1 MRLVPILVLAL
12 SVAACDKST
21 SKNGPSPEAPAAPGA
36 KPAAD
41 PVTKDKA
48 AEPVAKAADP
58 AAKAAEP
65 AVKAPEPPKPVTQT
79 GVLDLEM
86 QEVEGGYQVITP
98 RVTLKFPAK
107 PTVQRQDA
115 KTPFGDTIPGA
126 VAVVESGNRFSG
138 LIYIPIPK
146 ELPYDVPK
154 GLKGAR
160 DGMLGMFEGKYEA
173 KDEKV
178 KLGPFTA
185 NHVIADGSRAGHAFH
200 VEAWIAYDPAGHTV
214 YGVMS
219 LRTPDD
225 LEGIAELPA
234 AFTLRADAKVAE
246 TEPGDVGAVKSLL
259 PSKAGKAG
267 NTKAVAKPTSPKP
280 APTPTG
286 DDPF

>member
-21 SKNGPSPEAPAAPGA
+21 SKSGGPLGAGPEAPAAPGA

-48 AEPVAKAADP
+48 AEPG
-58 AAKAAEP
+58 AKAAEP
-65 AVKAPEPPKPVTQT
+65 VAKAPEPPKPVTKT

-86 QEVEGGYQVITP
+86 QEVEGGYRVITP
-98 RVTLKFPAK
+98 RVTLMFPAK

-126 VAVVESGNRFSG
+126 VAIVESGNRFSG

-146 ELPYDVPK
+146 DLPYDVPK

-178 KLGPFTA
+178 KLGPFSA
-185 NHVIADGSRAGHAFH
+185 NHVIADGSRGGHAFH
-200 VEAWIAYDPAGHTV
+200 VEAWIAYDKVGHTV

-225 LEGIAELPA
+225 LEGIATLPA
-234 AFTLRADAKVAE
+234 GFVLRTDAKAAAPNPE
-246 TEPGDVGAVKSLL
+246 DVSDVDAVKSLL
-259 PSKAGKAG
+259 PTKGGAGTA
-267 NTKAVAKPTSPKP
+267 KAVAKPAPKP
-280 APTPTG
+280 APAPAG
-286 DDPF
+286 DDPY